1 MRNRDNYIVSFR
13 YHPIDP
19 YDVAFPGKTVKVGCR
34 VAEDKAKSAER
45 EALFEECK
53 QLNVQGRDSILQK

>member
-19 YDVAFPGKTVKVGCR
+19 YDVSFPGKTVKVGCR
-34 VAEDKAKSAER
+34 VADDKARIAER
-45 EALFEECK
+45 EAILEECK
-53 QLNVQGRDSILQK
+53 QLNVQGRDSIRMK

>member
-34 VAEDKAKSAER
+34 IAEDKAKSAER